1 MLLIFKSPS
10 KTFTQITKAI
20 SNYIYLLSTSVIFF
34 HSTLSYELIGIKNNP
49 CVAVNL
55 ESLIMYSKDTSTL
68 LLTFELC
75 YKPLGIFQKVIKKK
89 YVQHRIKVLW
99 SIFNYSVKK
108 LSNSESS
115 FLNSGTS
122 WKNKTPTI
130 STKTLR
136 ITIYLSKHFLQIQSF
151 FIVWNKK
158 QMIFVLGTTG

>member
-1 MLLIFKSPS
+1 
-10 KTFTQITKAI
+10 
-20 SNYIYLLSTSVIFF
+20 
-34 HSTLSYELIGIKNNP
+34 
-49 CVAVNL
+49 
-55 ESLIMYSKDTSTL
+55 MYSKDTSTL
-68 LLTFELC
+68 LLTSELC

-108 LSNSESS
+108 LSNLGSS

-136 ITIYLSKHFLQIQSF
+136 IMIYLSKDFLQIQSSF
-151 FIVWNKK
+151 NAWNKK
-158 QMIFVLGTTG
+158 QIIFVSGTIA

>member
-1 MLLIFKSPS
+1 M
-10 KTFTQITKAI
+10 
-20 SNYIYLLSTSVIFF
+20 IFF

-136 ITIYLSKHFLQIQSF
+136 IMIYLSKHFLQIQSF

-158 QMIFVLGTTG
+158 QIIFVLGITG

>member
-1 MLLIFKSPS
+1 M
-10 KTFTQITKAI
+10 
-20 SNYIYLLSTSVIFF
+20 IFF
-34 HSTLSYELIGIKNNP
+34 HSILSYELIGIKNNP
-49 CVAVNL
+49 RVAVNL

-68 LLTFELC
+68 LLTFELW

-136 ITIYLSKHFLQIQSF
+136 IMIYLSKHFLQIQSF

-158 QMIFVLGTTG
+158 QILFVLGITG

>member
-1 MLLIFKSPS
+1 MIF
-10 KTFTQITKAI
+10 F
-20 SNYIYLLSTSVIFF
+20 LST
-34 HSTLSYELIGIKNNP
+34 LWYQLIGIKKNP

-55 ESLIMYSKDTSTL
+55 ESPIMYSKDTSTL
-68 LLTFELC
+68 LLTLELC

-89 YVQHRIKVLW
+89 YVQHCIKVLW

-108 LSNSESS
+108 LSNLDSS

-136 ITIYLSKHFLQIQSF
+136 IMIYLSKDFLQIQSSF
-151 FIVWNKK
+151 NAWNKK
-158 QMIFVLGTTG
+158 QIIFVSGTIA